1 MSIANQMISKTVYG
15 LKSNTNYLFKYFCVN
30 QRNQISDGQI
40 IQFNS
45 TDNGAYLMK
54 VLMTFTGRI
63 TYGQFNDLAC
73 SLAQNFVIPYSRV
86 YTEAISYCGSTNDI
100 FYNSTSTLMLDAAN
114 SNNQYIYNFYIIP
127 DYNLQ
132 QDSTNLNIR
141 QLLSQQSFSTQ
152 IITSTN
158 NFVGLPTL
166 VQMQTSDVENLGA
179 PTYGVGGV
187 LSGLTGITLNV
198 TITNMNGFVVF
209 AVMDGT
215 FTSNMSLPTT
225 SNLKQGLF
233 QANTPLLQVQIQ
245 YAPQN
250 YNVSFTFS
258 PLKQNQTY
266 SMFHFATVDDPT
278 LTALSTSVTA
288 ISVTTLAATTIDIN
302 YQYRLSVLAI
312 LAVLA
317 LVL

>member
-1 MSIANQMISKTVYG
+1 
-15 LKSNTNYLFKYFCVN
+15 
-30 QRNQISDGQI
+30 
-40 IQFNS
+40 
-45 TDNGAYLMK
+45 
-54 VLMTFTGRI
+54 
-63 TYGQFNDLAC
+63 
-73 SLAQNFVIPYSRV
+73 
-86 YTEAISYCGSTNDI
+86 
-100 FYNSTSTLMLDAAN
+100 MLDAAN

-158 NFVGLPTL
+158 DFVNLPTL

-179 PTYGVGGV
+179 PTYNVGGV
-187 LSGLTGITLNV
+187 LAGLNGITLNV
-198 TITNMNGFVVF
+198 SISNMNGFVIV
-209 AVMDGT
+209 AVMDGI
-215 FTSNMSLPTT
+215 FTSNMSLPTA

-258 PLKQNQTY
+258 SLRQNQTY

-278 LTALSTSVTA
+278 LTSLSSFVTA
-288 ISVTTLAATTIDIN
+288 INVTTLTATTIDIN
-302 YQYRLSVLAI
+302 NAQRFAVVL
-312 LAVLA
+312 LFVVLA
-317 LVL
+317 LVM

>member
-166 VQMQTSDVENLGA
+166 VQMQT
-179 PTYGVGGV
+179 
-187 LSGLTGITLNV
+187 
-198 TITNMNGFVVF
+198 
-209 AVMDGT
+209 
-215 FTSNMSLPTT
+215 
-225 SNLKQGLF
+225 
-233 QANTPLLQVQIQ
+233 
-245 YAPQN
+245 
-250 YNVSFTFS
+250 
-258 PLKQNQTY
+258 
-266 SMFHFATVDDPT
+266 
-278 LTALSTSVTA
+278 
-288 ISVTTLAATTIDIN
+288 
-302 YQYRLSVLAI
+302 
-312 LAVLA
+312 
-317 LVL
+317 